1 MNTFT
6 TELFSEGF
14 SPFLQKQDIQHW
26 IHNNRAQLFK
36 LHLEKDGL
44 TWRKLSVLL
53 SEHLSTPIKT
63 SDLVQTVNGEYM
75 FTLNK
80 RFSALNLKAKE
91 YYE

>member
-6 TELFSEGF
+6 TDLFSEGF
-14 SPFLQKQDIQHW
+14 TRFSGAQNAQHW
-26 IHNNRAQLFK
+26 IHDNREQLFK

-44 TWRKLSVLL
+44 TWRKLSILL
-53 SEHLSTPIKT
+53 SEHLSTSIKN
-63 SDLVQTVNGEYM
+63 SDLVQTVNAEYM